1 MTIVERVRCM
11 LSHAKLPKSYWGE
24 ALMTAVYLINLSPSY
39 PLQGDVPNRFWY
51 NNDVSYDHLKVFGC
65 KAFVHI
71 SQDERLKL
79 DAKTRQ
85 CIFLGYGLDE
95 FEYKLFNPIAKK
107 VVRSRDVVFVED
119 QTIEDIVKTKCR
131 FLSKSH
137 WLI

>member
-1 MTIVERVRCM
+1 M
-11 LSHAKLPKSYWGE
+11 
-24 ALMTAVYLINLSPSY
+24 
-39 PLQGDVPNRFWY
+39 
-51 NNDVSYDHLKVFGC
+51 FGC

-71 SQDERLKL
+71 PQYERLEL

-107 VVRSRDVVFVED
+107 VVRSCDVVFVED